1 MNDINNPHMEQAIS
15 NVESLIENL
24 TVLEVTGWLGNEDM
38 DEVAY
43 YLTRIINIVGLEIDI
58 DRINDEHINKSAE

>member
-58 DRINDEHINKSAE
+58 YRINDEHISKSAE

>member
-1 MNDINNPHMEQAIS
+1 
-15 NVESLIENL
+15 
-24 TVLEVTGWLGNEDM
+24 
-38 DEVAY
+38 VAY

>member
-58 DRINDEHINKSAE
+58 DRINDEYISKSAE